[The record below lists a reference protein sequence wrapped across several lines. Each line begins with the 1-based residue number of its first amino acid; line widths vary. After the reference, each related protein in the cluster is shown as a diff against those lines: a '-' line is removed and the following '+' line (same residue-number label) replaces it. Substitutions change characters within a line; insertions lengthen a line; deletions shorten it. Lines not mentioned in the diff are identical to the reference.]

1 MRASNQR
8 NSILGTNT
16 EIFGTL
22 SIDTTNIITA
32 NPISITHS
40 NAFSNSAPYGSGSV
54 FISSTAET
62 NNQPLQINAKNT
74 NSSTLGNAVNL
85 VLENYGGTKTASSA
99 YDVDIELIANNE
111 LVNAYNGKTELR
123 QSSGRDTGD
132 DRLRDG
138 YFQISP
144 RRGPLHPSGENTGF
158 DPIFWFLPATSKG
171 LGMFETK
178 GNGIVIDPIYNY
190 SSPSKLTLINT
201 FQDTE
206 LINRTTASGKYSILE
221 NDGDTDS
228 YIRSRSQ
235 NGDASVLI
243 QAERGNK
250 NSTLN
255 LRSNW
260 TSGTTGGC
268 FINLLTNVDDTGYRF
283 GVDASGN
290 FYIRRLLAGV
300 VSNVVNI
307 SAASSGLAIFT
318 NTADNSQGRIRL
330 SNGSG
335 TQGGG
340 IINYNSNNGIYTFD
354 GNIFVNKTTASTSSS
369 TGALTVAGG
378 VGIGEDLNVGGIVR
392 FTDTTAS
399 TSSSTGALVV
409 TGGVGVGGTLDVGYQ
424 GDGVPALTFARSD
437 GPAFGSISATG
448 TTFNSILRI
457 SNPSNDDGRIDFD
470 SGVNGVYFSFGHSG
484 NSTSSDFSITSS
496 TASTSVSTGAL
507 VVDGGVGIGGRL
519 NIGDDTVAGN
529 IRPSATETFDLGS
542 ASFEWNNI
550 YAQNAVT
557 VSDRTKKTDIEPC
570 KISVEFLSKLNPV
583 SYNYRSNGNP
593 GIGLIAQDLYTVAE
607 EYALEDYFVNHNN
620 FKDYGIKYNALIPIL
635 INAIKELT
643 VRIEKLEA

>member
-22 SIDTTNIITA
+22 SIDTTDIITPS
-32 NPISITHS
+32 PISITHS
-40 NAFSNSAPYGSGSV
+40 NAFSNSAPYGSGSI

-99 YDVDIELIANNE
+99 YDVDIEFVANNE

-158 DPIFWFLPATSKG
+158 ESIFWFLPATSKG

-178 GNGIVIDPIYNY
+178 GNGIVIDPTYNY

-206 LINRTTASGKYSILE
+206 LINRATASGKYSILE

-235 NGDASVLI
+235 NGDASILI

-307 SAASSGLAIFT
+307 SAASSGLVQFI
-318 NTADNSQGRIRL
+318 NTSNTLTGRIRL
-330 SNGSG
+330 GAG
-335 TQGGG
+335 TGG
-340 IINYNSNNGIYTFD
+340 IINYNSSIGIYVFD
-354 GNIFVNKTTASTSSS
+354 
-369 TGALTVAGG
+369 
-378 VGIGEDLNVGGIVR
+378 
-392 FTDTTAS
+392 
-399 TSSSTGALVV
+399 
-409 TGGVGVGGTLDVGYQ
+409 
-424 GDGVPALTFARSD
+424 
-437 GPAFGSISATG
+437 
-448 TTFNSILRI
+448 NSI
-457 SNPSNDDGRIDFD
+457 DCK
-470 SGVNGVYFSFGHSG
+470 
-484 NSTSSDFSITSS
+484 
-496 TASTSVSTGAL
+496 
-507 VVDGGVGIGGRL
+507 
-519 NIGDDTVAGN
+519 N
-529 IRPSATETFDLGS
+529 IRPTTTETFDLGS
-542 ASFEWNNI
+542 ASFEWRDI
-550 YAQNAVT
+550 YSQNVLT
-557 VSDRTKKTDIEPC
+557 VSDFNKKKEIQPLLLGT
-570 KISVEFLSKLNPV
+570 SFLMEVKPV
-583 SYNYRSNGNP
+583 SYRYRSNDD
-593 GIGLIAQDLYTVAE
+593 IGLGVIAQDLLAVCEKYGAE
-607 EYALEDYFVNHNN
+607 SMVRHNN
-620 FKDYGIKYNALIPIL
+620 GKDYSVRYNEFIPIL